1 MMFLIL
7 VSIKDVQFTL
17 SLPNPNQRRHQ
28 GGDRQVRTTPLL
40 NVKKKKVSFNFQ
52 KKVLLE

>member
-1 MMFLIL
+1 MFLIL